1 MALAAVPAQAD
12 NIVTNQWYTGH
23 FLGDGTD
30 LLGGA
35 FSLGVNGPLRDPPA
49 VGNAL
54 DAPTVGGIL
63 SATITCPLGCVLT
76 VTDVETSGDQFQ
88 MFVNGKPAQL
98 ASALSNGLDPKG
110 SESYNGVPIKGGPLD
125 GLTSLPVPN
134 AVSDGEDISF
144 ALSNA
149 NYSSGTFYLPPGV
162 DTITGIFLGVIGG
175 GDMNFIVNP
184 VPEPTTLSLA
194 GLALAGL
201 GMAWRRRKANA
212 G

>member
-1 MALAAVPAQAD
+1 MFRIALLAGVAAVALAAVPAQAD

-88 MFVNGKPAQL
+88 MFVNAKPAQL
-98 ASALSNGLDPKG
+98 ASAVSNGLVPKG
-110 SESYNGVPIKGGPLD
+110 QESYNGVPITGGGALD
-125 GLTSLPVPN
+125 GLTSLPVPGGTFN
-134 AVSDGEDISF
+134 GEDISL
-144 ALSNA
+144 ALSDP
-149 NYSSGTFYLPPGV
+149 NYSSGTFYLPPVSIRSPAFFWASSPMG
-162 DTITGIFLGVIGG
+162 T
-175 GDMNFIVNP
+175 
-184 VPEPTTLSLA
+184 
-194 GLALAGL
+194 
-201 GMAWRRRKANA
+201 
-212 G
+212 

>member
-1 MALAAVPAQAD
+1 MFRIALLAGVAAVALAAVPAQAD

-23 FLGDGTD
+23 FLENGSN

-35 FSLGVNGPLRDPPA
+35 FFDGTLGVNGPLRDPPA

-88 MFVNGKPAQL
+88 MFVNGSPAQL

-110 SESYNGVPIKGGPLD
+110 QESYNGVPITGG
-125 GLTSLPVPN
+125 
-134 AVSDGEDISF
+134 
-144 ALSNA
+144 
-149 NYSSGTFYLPPGV
+149 
-162 DTITGIFLGVIGG
+162 
-175 GDMNFIVNP
+175 
-184 VPEPTTLSLA
+184 EPW
-194 GLALAGL
+194 
-201 GMAWRRRKANA
+201 MA
-212 G
+212 